1 MIVYDAG
8 IEVYDMLYNQW
19 IPGKIS
25 QAFPGY
31 RFRYLIQY
39 GNRRLI
45 MEHKA
50 LSLTTEFRD
59 EQQPNYILAQFR
71 MRLISVVWSN
81 KYDLQVYTNEFPDAI
96 YLLALAAYDS
106 NNALN
111 VRANQNQNG

>member
-25 QAFPGY
+25 QAYPGY

-45 MEHKA
+45 MEHKV

-59 EQQPNYILAQFR
+59 EQQLNYILARFR
-71 MRLISVVWSN
+71 IRLTSIVWSN
-81 KYDLQVYTNEFPDAI
+81 KYDLQVYTNEFPDVI
-96 YLLALAAYDS
+96 YLLAIAAYDYT
-106 NNALN
+106 NTIR
-111 VRANQNQNG
+111 VRSNQNQNG